1 MSLISTVGRALLA
14 APFVVLGY
22 EAAAEPG
29 PRVQLAADMGVPQP
43 ELAVRVNGAAMS
55 LGGVALALGILPRTA
70 AAGLVASMVPTTMA
84 GHAYWKMDDPMQR
97 KMNRIQVLKNVG
109 LVGGLIALA
118 GARSRVQS
126 AEGDDAS
133 RD

>member
-29 PRVQLAADMGVPQP
+29 PRVQLAADLGVPQP
-43 ELAVRVNGAAMS
+43 ELAVRVNGAAMT
-55 LGGVALALGILPRTA
+55 LGGVALALGIWPRTA
-70 AAGLVASMVPTTMA
+70 AAGLVASMVPTTVA

-97 KMNRIQVLKNVG
+97 KVNRIQVLKNVG
-109 LVGGLIALA
+109 LVGGLVAIA
-118 GARSRVQS
+118 GARALAR
-126 AEGDDAS
+126 GDEPHSDA
-133 RD
+133 